1 MRYMV
6 LALLGFISLILE
18 STIFNELIIAGV
30 KPDIIL
36 VIVILFSLFNGPKE
50 GALLGLGLGLLEDLY
65 LAKYLGLNA
74 VSKFCIGLIIGFM
87 EKRTYKDNFFVP
99 VLSLFV
105 GSLVYSVIYLIF
117 TNIAGY
123 YLNPA
128 QMLRV
133 ALPVAIYNACF
144 APFIY
149 GKFYKSSTKGVLK
162 A

>member
-1 MRYMV
+1 MRYLV

-36 VIVILFSLFNGPKE
+36 VIVILIALFNGPKE
-50 GALLGLGLGLLEDLY
+50 GALVGLALGFLEDLY

-74 VSKFCIGLIIGFM
+74 VTKFSIGLMMGFM
-87 EKRTYKDNFFVP
+87 EKRMYKDNFLVP
-99 VLSLFV
+99 VAALFF
-105 GSLVYSVIYLIF
+105 GTLAYAIFYLIF
-117 TNIAGY
+117 ANIVGY
-123 YLNPA
+123 HLSFE
-128 QMLRV
+128 RV
-133 ALPVAIYNACF
+133 LQVAIPGAIYNSCF

-149 GKFYKSSTKGVLK
+149 GKFYKSATRGVLK